1 MLPVLAGLMCSAAL
15 IGGPSPAEA
24 AATYA
29 PVDRPGPAL
38 TPTAA
43 ELEASLTC
51 TESVTNASK
60 DPVLL
65 SPGTATTGAESFAWN
80 WEPAL
85 DQLDIPWCAIDLP
98 QQALGPIDVA
108 GQYIV
113 YAIRHMHAISG
124 RKVDILGWSQGGMSM
139 RWSLRFWPD
148 TRSMVDDVMGFA
160 GSNHGTR
167 LASTSQCANT
177 GCRAAL
183 FHQAYDSE
191 FIKALNSGAET
202 FAGISYTNVYSRF
215 DEVVTPNTGP
225 DNCSSCLTTGEGEIA
240 NIQTQELCPLD
251 ISDHVLIGISPATY
265 AIIVDAL
272 THDGPAVL
280 ARIPRSGCLTGV
292 MPGVMTPASA
302 VAAITLVPPVIGT
315 LAILPGPLPNPVVT
329 EPVVNAE
336 PPVPCY
342 AFTTCEA
349 AAANPETKTAPA
361 SVEATEPE
369 TAGEGGDAGAVEGA
383 ATDVT
388 ADAPLLSGVV
398 GSATGL
404 LGLRH

>member
-1 MLPVLAGLMCSAAL
+1 MLPALAGLVCSVAL
-15 IGGPSPAEA
+15 VGGMSPATA
-24 AATYA
+24 ADTYA
-29 PVDRPGPAL
+29 PLDRPGPAL
-38 TPTAA
+38 TPTVAEMDAA
-43 ELEASLTC
+43 LTC
-51 TESVTNASK
+51 TDSVTNAAK

-85 DQLDIPWCAIDLP
+85 DQLGIPWCAIDLP

-113 YAIRHMHAISG
+113 HAIRHMHEISG

-148 TRSMVDDVMGFA
+148 TRPMVDDVMGFA
-160 GSNHGTR
+160 GSNHGTQ
-167 LASTSQCANT
+167 LASTSQCENT

-183 FHQAYDSE
+183 FHQAHDSE

-202 FAGISYTNVYSRF
+202 FDGISYTNVYSRF
-215 DEVVTPNTGP
+215 DEVVIPSSGP

-240 NIQTQELCPLD
+240 NIQTQEVCPLD
-251 ISDHVLIGISPATY
+251 VSDHVLIGISTATY
-265 AIIVDAL
+265 ATIVDAL

-280 ARIPRSGCLTGV
+280 ARIPRSGCMSGV
-292 MPGVMTPASA
+292 MPGVMSPSNAA
-302 VAAITLVPPVIGT
+302 VAVTLLPSVIGT

-329 EPVVNAE
+329 EPVVNSE

-342 AFTTCEA
+342 AFATCGSA
-349 AAANPETKTAPA
+349 APGTGSTPA
-361 SVEATEPE
+361 SGE
-369 TAGEGGDAGAVEGA
+369 TPQPVVAGDDNLEGA
-383 ATDVT
+383 AGDDV
-388 ADAPLLSGVV
+388 AGDVVNDAPLLAGVV
-398 GSATGL
+398 GTANRL
-404 LGLRH
+404 LGVRP